1 MLAEA
6 IMEHNEIKI
15 IKFPKNKFK
24 GKHWKLNIESIEE
37 IKDDIEDGIENKE
50 FVYTTKDPMKH
61 LVKLNYEYDENLD
74 DVKPYGHINDS
85 AKYIHDL
92 RRQRR

>member
-1 MLAEA
+1 
-6 IMEHNEIKI
+6 
-15 IKFPKNKFK
+15 
-24 GKHWKLNIESIEE
+24 
-37 IKDDIEDGIENKE
+37 
-50 FVYTTKDPMKH
+50 MKH